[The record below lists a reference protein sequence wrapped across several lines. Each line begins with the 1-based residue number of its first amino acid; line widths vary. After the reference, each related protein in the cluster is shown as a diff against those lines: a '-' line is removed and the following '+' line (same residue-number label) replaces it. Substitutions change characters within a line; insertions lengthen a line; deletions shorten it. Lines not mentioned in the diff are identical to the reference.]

1 MFWERDESLRWS
13 VPTMQQPFAS
23 TRNEVMAKLR
33 ARERGRDKERVRDSE
48 IEKEREYQKGTF
60 RLPSH

>member
-1 MFWERDESLRWS
+1 
-13 VPTMQQPFAS
+13 MQQPFAS

-60 RLPSH
+60 RLPTH